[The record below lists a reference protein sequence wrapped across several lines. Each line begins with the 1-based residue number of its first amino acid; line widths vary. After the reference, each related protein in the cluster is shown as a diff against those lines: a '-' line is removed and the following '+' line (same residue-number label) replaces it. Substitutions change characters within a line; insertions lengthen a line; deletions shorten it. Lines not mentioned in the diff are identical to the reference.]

1 MESLQDSTN
10 RPYIHLVD
18 GGVGDNIGVRG
29 ILEALE
35 ELAASAAFRD
45 EVGFGVIRRIALI
58 VVNAHSSPS
67 TEWDREE
74 SPPGMISQ
82 LLQSSSVPIDRY
94 SYETVELMKDH
105 AEIWKWRRD
114 LMVAEKRLAGAT
126 RAEAEASVPK
136 VDLLVL
142 DVSFDAIHDPEERGR
157 FLNLPTS
164 FVLPAEDIDALR
176 EVAGRLLRQSAE
188 YRSLVR
194 ALGGTPAQ

>member
-1 MESLQDSTN
+1 LQDSKN

-29 ILEALE
+29 VLEALE
-35 ELAASAAFRD
+35 ELSASAAFRGQ
-45 EVGFGVIRRIALI
+45 VGFGVIRRIALI

-74 SPPGMISQ
+74 SPPGMITQ

-105 AEIWKWRRD
+105 AEVWKWRRD

-126 RAEAEASVPK
+126 KAQAEASVPK
-136 VDLLVL
+136 VDLVVL
-142 DVSFDAIHDPEERGR
+142 DVSFDAIRDPKERAR

-164 FVLPAEDIDALR
+164 FALPAEDIDALR

-188 YRSLVR
+188 YESLVR